1 MFDTLSDKLQDTF
14 RKLRGTAHLSESNI
28 QEAMR
33 EIRLALLEADVNID
47 IVKEFVKTVSE
58 DCIGQKVIRSVTP
71 AQQLTKIVN
80 DRLIE
85 LMGEAE
91 APLNLSSSPSVI
103 MMVGLHGS
111 GKTTSA
117 AKLAL
122 KLKKDK
128 KKVLLVAGDIYRP
141 AAIDQL
147 EVLGREIDVPVYSER
162 GNPNVAQIAA
172 NAVDEAKFQHADVVL
187 IDTAGRLQIDEDMVQ
202 ELVRVSQSARAEE
215 ILLVADAALGQEAVS
230 VADHFHKALGIT
242 GIVLTKFDGDARG
255 GAALSI
261 RRVTGCPIKFVGVG
275 EKIDDMQVFYPDRI
289 ASRILNMGD
298 VVSLVEKAS
307 EELDIKEAEK
317 MKEKFKKNQFDFN
330 DFLSQLRQISKL
342 GGAESIMKML
352 PGGRDF
358 SKAIGAL
365 DPKHFSRIEAIILSM
380 TPEERSRP
388 DIVDFSRR
396 KRLAKGSGNS
406 LEQVSG
412 MVKQFNQM
420 RKMMKKTGMFKK
432 LFNSFTGNDMSAM
445 GGIDSMAGMADMGGM
460 GDMSGLM
467 ADETV
472 ISKKDADKKKR
483 LKKLKKKQQKKNRKK
498 KKK

>member
-1 MFDTLSDKLQDTF
+1 
-14 RKLRGTAHLSESNI
+14 
-28 QEAMR
+28 
-33 EIRLALLEADVNID
+33 
-47 IVKEFVKTVSE
+47 
-58 DCIGQKVIRSVTP
+58 
-71 AQQLTKIVN
+71 
-80 DRLIE
+80 
-85 LMGEAE
+85 
-91 APLNLSSSPSVI
+91 
-103 MMVGLHGS
+103 
-111 GKTTSA
+111 
-117 AKLAL
+117 
-122 KLKKDK
+122 
-128 KKVLLVAGDIYRP
+128 
-141 AAIDQL
+141 
-147 EVLGREIDVPVYSER
+147 
-162 GNPNVAQIAA
+162 
-172 NAVDEAKFQHADVVL
+172 
-187 IDTAGRLQIDEDMVQ
+187 MVQ
-202 ELVRVSQSARAEE
+202 ELVRVSQSSRAEE

-261 RRVTGCPIKFVGVG
+261 RKVTGCPIKFVGVG
-275 EKIDDMQVFYPDRI
+275 EKIDDMQVFYPDRM

-307 EELDIKEAEK
+307 EELDLKEAEK
-317 MKEKFKKNQFDFN
+317 LKEKFKKNQFDFN

-342 GGAESIMKML
+342 GGAESILKML

-358 SKAIGAL
+358 SKAVGAL

-420 RKMMKKTGMFKK
+420 RKMMKKSGMLKR
-432 LFNSFTGNDMSAM
+432 LFSSFAGNDMPAM
-445 GGIDSMAGMADMGGM
+445 GGMDSMTGMADMGGGM
-460 GDMSGLM
+460 GGLM
-467 ADETV
+467 AGETV

-498 KKK
+498 K

>member
-91 APLNLSSSPSVI
+91 VPLNLSSSPSVI

-432 LFNSFTGNDMSAM
+432 IFNSLTGNDMSAM

-460 GDMSGLM
+460 GDMGGLM

>member
-1 MFDTLSDKLQDTF
+1 MFETLSDKLQDTF
-14 RKLRGTAHLSESNI
+14 RKLRGRANLTESNI

-33 EIRLALLEADVNID
+33 EIRLALLEADVNIE

-58 DCIGQKVIRSVTP
+58 DCIGHEVIKSVTP

-80 DRLIE
+80 DRLVE

-91 APLNLSSSPSVI
+91 VPLNLPSSPSVV

-111 GKTTSA
+111 GKTTST

-122 KLKKDK
+122 RLKKEK
-128 KKVLLVAGDIYRP
+128 KKVLMVAGDVYRP

-147 EVLGREIDVPVYSER
+147 EVLGKEIDVPVYAER

-172 NAVDEAKFQHADVVL
+172 NAVDEAKFQHTDVIL
-187 IDTAGRLQIDEDMVQ
+187 IDTAGRLQIDDDMVQ
-202 ELVRVSQSARAEE
+202 ELVHVSQAARADE

-242 GIVLTKFDGDARG
+242 GLVLTKFDGDARG
-255 GAALSI
+255 GAALSM

-275 EKIDDMQVFYPDRI
+275 EKIDDMQVFHPDRV
-289 ASRILNMGD
+289 ASRILDMGD

-307 EELDIKEAEK
+307 EELDLKEAERIK
-317 MKEKFKKNQFDFN
+317 NKFKKNQFDYN
-330 DFLSQLRQISKL
+330 DFLAQLKQISKL
-342 GGAESIMKML
+342 GGAESILKML

-358 SKAIGAL
+358 SKAVGAL

-388 DIVDFSRR
+388 DIIDFSRR
-396 KRLAKGSGNS
+396 KRIAKGSGNDIA
-406 LEQVSG
+406 QVAG

-420 RKMMKKTGMFKK
+420 RKMMKKTGMFKR
-432 LFNSFTGNDMSAM
+432 LFSSFTGGDVSGAGVDTLGAGM
-445 GGIDSMAGMADMGGM
+445 GGGMAPGM
-460 GDMSGLM
+460 GDLMSG
-467 ADETV
+467 ENTFT
-472 ISKKDADKKKR
+472 KDDAAKRKR
-483 LKKLKKKQQKKNRKK
+483 LNKLKKKQKKKNRKK
-498 KKK
+498 KK

>member
-14 RKLRGTAHLSESNI
+14 RKLRGIAYLSESNI

-33 EIRLALLEADVNID
+33 EIRLALLEADVNIE

-58 DCIGQKVIRSVTP
+58 DCIGYEVIKSVTP

-80 DRLIE
+80 DRLVE

-91 APLNLSSSPSVI
+91 VPLSLNSSPSVI

-122 KLKKDK
+122 RLKKEK
-128 KKVLLVAGDIYRP
+128 KKVLLVAGDVYRP

-147 EVLGREIDVPVYSER
+147 EILGREIDVPVYAER

-187 IDTAGRLQIDEDMVQ
+187 IDTAGRLQIDEAMVQ
-202 ELVRVSQSARAEE
+202 ELVMVSQSSRAEE

-289 ASRILNMGD
+289 ASRILGMGD

-317 MKEKFKKNQFDFN
+317 LKDKFKKNQFDFN
-330 DFLSQLRQISKL
+330 DFLGQLKQISKL

-380 TPEERSRP
+380 TPEERGRP
-388 DIVDFSRR
+388 DIVDFARR
-396 KRLAKGSGNS
+396 KRLAKGSGNT

-432 LFNSFTGNDMSAM
+432 LFNSFAGNDMSAM
-445 GGIDSMAGMADMGGM
+445 GGMDSMAGMADMGGGM
-460 GDMSGLM
+460 GGLM
-467 ADETV
+467 DSETV
-472 ISKKDADKKKR
+472 ISKKDLEKKKR

-498 KKK
+498 K

>member
-1 MFDTLSDKLQDTF
+1 MFDTLSDKLQNTF
-14 RKLRGTAHLSESNI
+14 RKLRGVAHLSESNI

-33 EIRLALLEADVNID
+33 EIRLALLEADVNIE
-47 IVKEFVKTVSE
+47 IVKDFIKTVSE
-58 DCIGQKVIRSVTP
+58 DCIGHEVVKSVTP

-80 DRLIE
+80 DRLVE

-91 APLNLSSSPSVI
+91 VPLSLTSSPSVI

-122 KLKKDK
+122 RLKKEK
-128 KKVLLVAGDIYRP
+128 KKVLLVAGDVYRP

-147 EVLGREIDVPVYSER
+147 EILGREIDVPVYSER
-162 GNPNVAQIAA
+162 NNPNVAQIAA

-187 IDTAGRLQIDEDMVQ
+187 IDTAGRLQIDKDMIQ
-202 ELVRVSQSARAEE
+202 ELVMISQTARAEE

-275 EKIDDMQVFYPDRI
+275 EKIDDMQVFHPDRI
-289 ASRILNMGD
+289 ASRILDMGD

-307 EELDIKEAEK
+307 EELDLQEAEK
-317 MKEKFKKNQFDFN
+317 LKEKFKKNQFDFN
-330 DFLSQLRQISKL
+330 DFLSQLKQISKL

-380 TPEERSRP
+380 TPEERNRP
-388 DIVDFSRR
+388 DIVDFQRR
-396 KRLAKGSGNS
+396 KRLAKGSGNT

-420 RKMMKKTGMFKK
+420 RKMMKKSGMFKK
-432 LFNSFTGNDMSAM
+432 LFNSFAGNDMSAM
-445 GGIDSMAGMADMGGM
+445 GGMDSMADMGSMGGM
-460 GDMSGLM
+460 GGMGGLM
-467 ADETV
+467 EGENV
-472 ISKKDADKKKR
+472 ITQKELDKKKR

-498 KKK
+498 KK

>member
-58 DCIGQKVIRSVTP
+58 DCIGHEVVRSITP

-91 APLNLSSSPSVI
+91 APLSLSSSPSVI

-122 KLKKDK
+122 RLKKDK
-128 KKVLLVAGDIYRP
+128 KKVLLVAGDVYRP

-172 NAVDEAKFQHADVVL
+172 NAIDEAKFQHADVVL

-202 ELVRVSQSARAEE
+202 ELVRVSQSSRAEE

-261 RRVTGCPIKFVGVG
+261 RRVTGCPIKFIGVG
-275 EKIDDMQVFYPDRI
+275 EKIDDMQVFYPDRM

-307 EELDIKEAEK
+307 EEMDLKEAEK
-317 MKEKFKKNQFDFN
+317 LKEKFKKNQFDFN
-330 DFLSQLRQISKL
+330 DFLSQLKQISKL
-342 GGAESIMKML
+342 GGAESILKML

-358 SKAIGAL
+358 SKAVGAL

-420 RKMMKKTGMFKK
+420 RKMMKKTGMFKR
-432 LFNSFTGNDMSAM
+432 LFSSFAGNDMAM
-445 GGIDSMAGMADMGGM
+445 PGGMDSMAGMADMGGM
-460 GDMSGLM
+460 GGLM
-467 ADETV
+467 DSTTV

-498 KKK
+498 K

>member
-1 MFDTLSDKLQDTF
+1 MFETLSDKLQDTF
-14 RKLRGTAHLSESNI
+14 RKLRGRANLTESNI

-33 EIRLALLEADVNID
+33 EIRLALLEADVNIE

-58 DCIGQKVIRSVTP
+58 DCIGHEVIKSVTP

-80 DRLIE
+80 DRLVE

-91 APLNLSSSPSVI
+91 VPLNLPSSPSVV

-111 GKTTSA
+111 GKTTST

-122 KLKKDK
+122 RLKKEK
-128 KKVLLVAGDIYRP
+128 KKVLMVAGDVYRP

-147 EVLGREIDVPVYSER
+147 EVLGKEIDVPVYAER

-172 NAVDEAKFQHADVVL
+172 NAVDEAKFQHTDVIL
-187 IDTAGRLQIDEDMVQ
+187 IDTAGRLQIDDDMVQ
-202 ELVRVSQSARAEE
+202 ELVRVSQAARADE

-242 GIVLTKFDGDARG
+242 GLVLTKFDGDARG
-255 GAALSI
+255 GAALSM

-275 EKIDDMQVFYPDRI
+275 EKIDDMQVFHPDRV
-289 ASRILNMGD
+289 ASRILDMGD

-307 EELDIKEAEK
+307 EELDLKEAERIK
-317 MKEKFKKNQFDFN
+317 NKFKKNQFDYN
-330 DFLSQLRQISKL
+330 DFLAQLKQISKL
-342 GGAESIMKML
+342 GGAESILKML

-358 SKAIGAL
+358 SKAIGSL

-380 TPEERSRP
+380 TPEERSNP

-396 KRLAKGSGNS
+396 KRLAKGSGNDIS
-406 LEQVSG
+406 QVSG

-420 RKMMKKTGMFKK
+420 RKMMKKTGMFKR
-432 LFNSFTGNDMSAM
+432 LFSSFTGGDASGAGVDALGAGM
-445 GGIDSMAGMADMGGM
+445 GGGMAPGM
-460 GDMSGLM
+460 GDLM
-467 ADETV
+467 GGENIFT
-472 ISKKDADKKKR
+472 KDDAAKRKR
-483 LKKLKKKQQKKNRKK
+483 LNKLKKKQKKKNRKK
-498 KKK
+498 KK

>member
-1 MFDTLSDKLQDTF
+1 MFETLSDKLQDTF
-14 RKLRGTAHLSESNI
+14 RKLRGRANLTESNI

-33 EIRLALLEADVNID
+33 EIRLALLEADVNIE

-58 DCIGQKVIRSVTP
+58 DCIGHEVIRSVTP

-80 DRLIE
+80 DRLVE

-91 APLNLSSSPSVI
+91 VPINLPSSPSVV

-111 GKTTSA
+111 GKTTST

-122 KLKKDK
+122 RLKKEK
-128 KKVLLVAGDIYRP
+128 KKVLMVAGDVYRP

-147 EVLGREIDVPVYSER
+147 EVLGKEIDVPVYAER

-172 NAVDEAKFQHADVVL
+172 NAVDEAKFQHTDVIL
-187 IDTAGRLQIDEDMVQ
+187 IDTAGRLQIDNDMVQ
-202 ELVRVSQSARAEE
+202 ELVRVSQAARADE

-242 GIVLTKFDGDARG
+242 GLVLTKFDGDARG
-255 GAALSI
+255 GAALSM

-275 EKIDDMQVFYPDRI
+275 EKIDDMQVFHPDRI
-289 ASRILNMGD
+289 ASRILDMGD

-307 EELDIKEAEK
+307 EELDLKEAERIK
-317 MKEKFKKNQFDFN
+317 NKFKKNQFDYN
-330 DFLSQLRQISKL
+330 DFLAQLKQISKL
-342 GGAESIMKML
+342 GGAESILKML

-358 SKAIGAL
+358 SKAVGAL

-396 KRLAKGSGNS
+396 KRLAKGSGNDIT
-406 LEQVSG
+406 QVSG

-420 RKMMKKTGMFKK
+420 RKMMKKTGMFKR
-432 LFNSFTGNDMSAM
+432 LFSSFTGGDVSGAGVDALGAGM
-445 GGIDSMAGMADMGGM
+445 GGGMAPGM
-460 GDMSGLM
+460 DDLMSG
-467 ADETV
+467 ENVFT
-472 ISKKDADKKKR
+472 KDDAAKRKR
-483 LKKLKKKQQKKNRKK
+483 LNKLKKKQKKKNRKK
-498 KKK
+498 K